1 MSRTPADYFQ
11 SQPVARA
18 VYGAALLAITL
29 AHPRH
34 SSAFEPEDMEP
45 VWLVL
50 ESQTTE
56 RFINGQPADVPWSSF
71 NEWRRLR
78 REQNLGD
85 WPLYMADTHSDD
97 LAVTLR
103 ALHTEGYLEL
113 ERALLVAAV
122 QGGVS
127 DQASAWVWD
136 TALADFAAHLD
147 SDVAAWLL
155 RARATQ
161 LGSTAAL
168 LPVSCFPQTPEAR
181 RALESIIAS
190 ETSARMA
197 RPRNRV
203 ETELAF
209 TEARARLI
217 LPHLM
222 EPAIWA
228 SLTAL
233 RESLTST
240 DAPDA
245 LPIPDAWPPDRGSCD
260 PRAVASIMR
269 LDAAEPEPFA
279 AQVWTLQSLSD
290 LNRVGPLLV
299 VRFVVGRY
307 LRGDITGLR
316 ALAAIEANAGRQELW
331 PALAIASLVASA
343 EQQSDQAL
351 ALSESFVGA
360 RDPFRLW
367 VRAEAL
373 RAAERYA
380 EARDTATQAIDRDPG
395 FGAALIS
402 RAASWVG
409 LGFPQEANAD
419 LVFLETA
426 WAALPGY
433 DTLIERLA
441 LVVR

>member
-1 MSRTPADYFQ
+1 MSRTCAPYRQTLSLA
-11 SQPVARA
+11 SVVR
-18 VYGAALLAITL
+18 YGALFALALAGPQPL
-29 AHPRH
+29 WAL
-34 SSAFEPEDMEP
+34 EPEDLEP
-45 VWLVL
+45 VWLAL
-50 ESQTTE
+50 GEHTTE
-56 RFINGQPADVPWSSF
+56 RFINGEPAAVPWSSF
-71 NEWRRLR
+71 QEWRRLR

-85 WPLYMADTHSDD
+85 WPLHLADSHTDD
-97 LAVTLR
+97 LATTLQT
-103 ALHTEGYLEL
+103 LHAEGYLEL

-127 DQASAWVWD
+127 DPASAWVWD
-136 TALADFAAHLD
+136 TALADFAAHAD
-147 SDVAAWLL
+147 SDAAAWLL

-181 RALESIIAS
+181 RALESMIAA

-203 ETELAF
+203 ETEVAF
-209 TEARARLI
+209 TEARARLV

-240 DAPDA
+240 DATDR
-245 LPIPDAWPPDRGSCD
+245 LPSPDAWPTEHSSCD
-260 PRAVASIMR
+260 PRTVASIMR
-269 LDAAEPEPFA
+269 LDDAEPELFA
-279 AQVWTLQSLSD
+279 SQGWVLQSLAQ
-290 LNRVGPLLV
+290 LHRVGPAMV
-299 VRFVVGRY
+299 TRFVVGRY
-307 LRGDITGLR
+307 LRGDLTGLR

-331 PALAIASLVASA
+331 PAQAIASLLASA
-343 EQQSDQAL
+343 EQQSEQAL
-351 ALSESFVGA
+351 ALSESFVEA
-360 RDPFRLW
+360 RDPLRLW

-373 RAAERYA
+373 RAAERFA

-395 FGAALIS
+395 FGAALIT

-426 WAALPGY
+426 WATLPGY
-433 DTLIERLA
+433 DVLIERLA
-441 LVVR
+441 RVVR